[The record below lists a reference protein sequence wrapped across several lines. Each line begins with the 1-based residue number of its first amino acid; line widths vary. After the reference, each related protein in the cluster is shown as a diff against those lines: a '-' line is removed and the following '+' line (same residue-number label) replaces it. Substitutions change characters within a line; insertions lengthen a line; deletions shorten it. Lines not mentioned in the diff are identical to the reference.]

1 MGDYMLLT
9 SVACIF
15 SRGYGNVIGSVII
28 LLLCCYCCSKLLAAA
43 YRWYLFDASIEC

>member
-15 SRGYGNVIGSVII
+15 SRGYGNVCYRLGYYSFVV
-28 LLLCCYCCSKLLAAA
+28 LLL
-43 YRWYLFDASIEC
+43 LFKTVSGGVPLVVV